1 MSKIRKLLAA
11 AALAMLGA
19 FVMAGCASTINE
31 DELTANIEKQFQEQ
45 TGTRL
50 TSIECDEVK
59 AEKGAEIACKAT
71 NENDMKLDITGEV
84 TDNDKD
90 DDKWGFDWKVA
101 RILAPG
107 KAFEDA
113 AAETVS
119 REFDVP
125 LESVKCPD
133 GIEVKEGSEV
143 KCEATATDGST
154 RGLTLTLTDG
164 EGGFRVAVDKE

>member
-1 MSKIRKLLAA
+1 MSKIRKLLVAS
-11 AALAMLGA
+11 LLVTLGA
-19 FVMAGCASTINE
+19 FVLAGCAETIKQ
-31 DELTANIEKQFQEQ
+31 DELTGNIEKQFQEQ
-45 TGTRL
+45 TGTEL

-59 AEKGAEIACKAT
+59 AEKGAEISCKAV

-90 DDKWGFDWKVA
+90 DDKWGFDWKVS
-101 RILAPG
+101 RVLAPG

-113 AAETVS
+113 AAETVT

-133 GIEVKEGSEV
+133 GIEVKKGSEV

-154 RGLTLTLTDG
+154 RVLNLTLTDA
-164 EGGFRVAVDKE
+164 EGGFRVAVEKE